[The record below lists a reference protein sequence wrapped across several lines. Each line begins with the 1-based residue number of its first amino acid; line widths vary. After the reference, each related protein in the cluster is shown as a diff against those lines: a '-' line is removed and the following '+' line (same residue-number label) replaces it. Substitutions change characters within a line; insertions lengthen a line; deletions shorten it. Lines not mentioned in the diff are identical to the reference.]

1 MRLLAYDDI
10 APASITQTFKNASWR
25 SLLWVV
31 LITGLITL
39 YTAIPK
45 GSPTSPVLIAVPGL
59 VTLFF
64 FGLFLWHL
72 RLGRNPRNWLV
83 KDSEQGLYINLQ
95 SNVAVP
101 PSAAVPSVLFL
112 PRESIISIHRTQEFR
127 TLPTRHG
134 SYKNTFAYFDL
145 CLRDPL
151 PDEVLVTLARIRR
164 NPAIRGAIGLRK
176 DLHGAVRIEDS
187 HTLRLV
193 WDWMSPRE
201 LAAEAWFKTHY
212 TVGSQAKF
220 SSPGWNTLSDEEKD
234 AYIDTLW
241 EWGHVQDALLL
252 KSVKDTVSERRAA
265 RELAERL
272 G

>member
-1 MRLLAYDDI
+1 MQFIDYDDI
-10 APASITQTFKNASWR
+10 ASSQITQTFKNASWR

-31 LITGLITL
+31 LITGVITA

-45 GSPTSPVLIAVPGL
+45 GSPTNPVLIAVPGL

-83 KDSEQGLYINLQ
+83 KASEQGLYINLQ
-95 SNVAVP
+95 ANVSVP
-101 PSAAVPSVLFL
+101 PTKDAPSVVFL
-112 PRESIISIHRTQEFR
+112 PKECITSIHRTQELR
-127 TLPTRHG
+127 TLPARHG
-134 SYKNTFAYFDL
+134 RYKNTFTYFDL
-145 CLRDPL
+145 CLRDTL
-151 PDEVLVTLARIRR
+151 PEELLVALAQIRR

-176 DLHGAVRIEDS
+176 DLQIAVRVEGP

-193 WDWMSPRE
+193 WDWMTPRE
-201 LAAEAWFKTHY
+201 LAAEEWFKTHY
-212 TVGSQAKF
+212 TVGEKKKF
-220 SSPGWNTLSDEEKD
+220 SGPGWDTIKADAKD

-241 EWGHVQDALLL
+241 EWGDVQDAILQ
-252 KSVKDTVSERRAA
+252 KSLKDTISERQAA
-265 RELAERL
+265 RELVDRL